1 MENYNFI
8 LNSRKSFY
16 IYFLLHVWKKK
27 DVAESMRATLILGK
41 IEENLQWNR
50 VPILTSPF
58 SAFDSL

>member
-1 MENYNFI
+1 MLEKRF
-8 LNSRKSFY
+8 F

-27 DVAESMRATLILGK
+27 DIAESKKETLILGK

-58 SAFDSL
+58 NAFDSL